1 MLFPFFYIAS
11 WGYRLGFA
19 LHRLSHTIF
28 GTRRIFPARI
38 ISVGNLSVGGT
49 GKSVF
54 VRYLLSFLDQQKC
67 GVVMRG
73 YARKNKQKKEP
84 IFVDNKSNVLSCGDE
99 AKALASRTSVPV
111 VVCSNKGKAIDF
123 LLKKNPHIQ
132 TIILDDGYQSQAISR
147 DLDIVLLDAR
157 YPLQISTFFP
167 QAL

>member
-1 MLFPFFYIAS
+1 MHRFIQWLWHPKNRVPFFLFRKMLFPFFYIAS

-73 YARKNKQKKEP
+73 YARKNKQKK
-84 IFVDNKSNVLSCGDE
+84 NL
-99 AKALASRTSVPV
+99 
-111 VVCSNKGKAIDF
+111 F
-123 LLKKNPHIQ
+123 LL
-132 TIILDDGYQSQAISR
+132 IIKAM
-147 DLDIVLLDAR
+147 
-157 YPLQISTFFP
+157 F
-167 QAL
+167 